1 MTSVSEQQMEK
12 QKRPIGHPLSW
23 PHDSAT
29 SAPTCAT
36 SGPGPGSG
44 SGSGVR
50 LEERPE
56 ELLGFAPPL
65 GGQGGRAAV
74 EEGDVPGESGGR
86 ALEALPGDQL

>member
-1 MTSVSEQQMEK
+1 MTSVSEQQIEK

-36 SGPGPGSG
+36 SGPGP
-44 SGSGVR
+44 GVR

-74 EEGDVPGESGGR
+74 EEGDVPGEEGGR